1 MGDYLMSLIK
11 ANDIQNASG
20 GIPTVKGQRLIPT
33 AWVSWN
39 AEGTISIYNDEN
51 VSSITDVGVGLFTVN
66 FTTAMADANYAAAM
80 STQEGWAG
88 HTVQNNRIIGPA
100 QVART
105 VNSFYVRTSLL
116 ASDGA
121 RDCLYNDLIVLGGQ
135 A

>member
-1 MGDYLMSLIK
+1 MSTVK
-11 ANDIQNASG
+11 ANDLTNVTG

-39 AEGTISIYNDEN
+39 GAGTISIYNDEN
-51 VSSITDVGVGLFTVN
+51 VSSIIDVGVGLFTVN
-66 FTTAMADANYAAAM
+66 FTTAMADVNYAAAM
-80 STQEGWAG
+80 STQEGWGG

-116 ASDGA
+116 ASDA
-121 RDCLYNDLIVLGGQ
+121 VRDCPYNDLIILGGQ